1 MKRRGFTLIE
11 MLVVIAII
19 GILIALLLP
28 ALSRARESARGA
40 QCANNL
46 RQFGIGFHEFANR
59 DPAGRLCTGAWDQRR
74 DGCLFE
80 YGWVADL
87 IKTGSAI
94 PGNMLCPTNQLRS
107 LEKLNDLLGVGTSTT
122 AADGLPDPGRLTEG
136 LCAADSGGAVHPA
149 WDGAAADPDWF
160 QHARRLVVESGY
172 NTNYAS
178 SWFFARSAPKMEW
191 NGTAMITDSA
201 YNLKGLGGSIGP
213 LTVQMVESSIV
224 ASSVIPL
231 LADAGPG
238 DVNEAVLMQ
247 DVDVNAGLTA
257 GVRLGESF
265 NDGPSYSTG
274 TGIKIVPTSTEI
286 LPIQPDRL
294 PTPTDYV
301 GLNGATEADFAGAG
315 AGTLADK
322 LVLQDLRD
330 WQTLHGAGNKLYF
343 NCLMADGSVRQFYD
357 LNGDKYLNPGFP
369 VTSGGPNSGYTDSRC
384 EVLPAEMY
392 CGPWIDNATLK
403 GKFE

>member
-11 MLVVIAII
+11 MLVVVAII

-28 ALSRARESARGA
+28 ALSRAREAARGS

-46 RQFGIGFHEFANR
+46 RQFGIGFYEFANR

-87 IKTGSAI
+87 VKTGAAV
-94 PGNMLCPTNQLRS
+94 PGDMLCPTNQLRS
-107 LEKLNDLLGVGTSTT
+107 LEKLNDLLGIGTSTVP
-122 AADGLPDPGRLTEG
+122 ADGLPDPARLTAG
-136 LCAADSGGAVHPA
+136 LCAANSGGATHPA
-149 WDGAAADPDWF
+149 WNGSAADPDWF

-191 NGTAMITDSA
+191 SGTAMTTDTT
-201 YNLKGLGGSIGP
+201 YNLKGLGGSLGP
-213 LTVQMVESSIV
+213 LTVQMVESATV
-224 ASSVIPL
+224 ASTAIPL
-231 LADAGPG
+231 LGDAGPG
-238 DVNEAVLMQ
+238 DVNEAVLLQ
-247 DVDVNAGLTA
+247 DVDTDLGLTA

-274 TGIKIVPTSTEI
+274 TGIKIIPTASEI
-286 LPIQPDRL
+286 LPILPDRL
-294 PTPTDYV
+294 PTPSDYV

-315 AGTLADK
+315 AGSLVDK

-330 WQTLHGAGNKLYF
+330 WQTMHGGGNKLYC
-343 NCLMADGSVRQFYD
+343 NILMADGSVRQFFD
-357 LNGDKYLNPGFP
+357 VNGDKYLNPGFP

-392 CGPWIDNATLK
+392 CGPWIDDATTK